1 MSLDASWNAVSS
13 LSFHGELYSLA
24 ILGYRKKRAPMANVN
39 FKRPIKTFSRMLL
52 FIPKKVYP
60 ESKNYFI
67 TRSVFVMWPLFY
79 FLEWYCIPIDIA
91 MSSLP

>member
-1 MSLDASWNAVSS
+1 
-13 LSFHGELYSLA
+13 
-24 ILGYRKKRAPMANVN
+24 
-39 FKRPIKTFSRMLL
+39 MLL
-52 FIPKKVYP
+52 FIPKDVYP
-60 ESKNYFI
+60 ESKNYFK